1 MIRQTGISN
10 TLDVAADKAKYD
22 NCAKK
27 LLAYKAIDAWILKC
41 CTREFAD
48 YSIDYIC

>member
-48 YSIDYIC
+48 YSIDYIF